1 MIVIHVRLRGVVLP
15 PSEYTAV
22 RTERAIDWRLQ
33 WGRCEASGL
42 PIAEERFA
50 QLKNHLEHLRRIE
63 AAAMPPQHGSD
74 GAGEHA
80 IERRA
85 I

>member
-1 MIVIHVRLRGVVLP
+1 VFLVEIDGGESDPANHAKLKTV
-15 PSEYTAV
+15 
-22 RTERAIDWRLQ
+22 ERYVA
-33 WGRCEASGL
+33 
-42 PIAEERFA
+42 IAEERVA